1 MVLALQQPKLISAL
15 IAVDNA
21 PVDGAL
27 SPDFEKYTQAM
38 RSIEAANLTK
48 SSEADQI
55 LQRHEKVHY
64 LPAYSLSASVLTR
77 GLVSSHPP
85 VPFD

>member
-1 MVLALQQPKLISAL
+1 MVLALQQPQLISAL

-21 PVDGAL
+21 PVDAAL

-38 RSIEAANLTK
+38 QSIEAANLTK

-55 LQRHEKVHY
+55 MQRYEKVPH
-64 LPAYSLSASVLTR
+64 
-77 GLVSSHPP
+77 SSIIYALWQPGSF
-85 VPFD
+85 VNWPF